1 MLISFTSGNIY
12 VRHVHM
18 TFRVTLALARLLI
31 IFDTKGFSPSC
42 WFVIGCRWRL
52 LLECV
57 SHHVWLRTWCDVNL
71 HDYQPLEMPVLLSTH
86 SHTHTHTHTQSA
98 LSFIMQIQ
106 LRSHRGDNRAYVTCS
121 HYICSTYDTRCHHWH
136 SDLDQGMTSFIR
148 VLYILTCSHQD
159 ENRQWGRKIKH
170 LVWFWRGMLAIKLS
184 ACVVL

>member
-1 MLISFTSGNIY
+1 
-12 VRHVHM
+12 M

-86 SHTHTHTHTQSA
+86 SLTHTHTHTHTHSQPLASSCKFNFVHTAVTTGHMWPAHTTSA
-98 LSFIMQIQ
+98 PL
-106 LRSHRGDNRAYVTCS
+106 
-121 HYICSTYDTRCHHWH
+121 
-136 SDLDQGMTSFIR
+136 MTHDVITD
-148 VLYILTCSHQD
+148 ILTWTRVWPVLLGYYTSLHVV
-159 ENRQWGRKIKH
+159 IKMKTGSGDVR
-170 LVWFWRGMLAIKLS
+170 LNIWSDFEGECWQ
-184 ACVVL
+184 